1 MIDLQL
7 IFILC
12 AVVLVLVLARYLQM
26 FFEQL
31 TKEKRIKILK
41 QKSKKDKKTLI
52 NEEGVEALTDLSFK
66 GSENSFSSESSSS
79 LDKNLGSAL
88 SFALLHILKNIVA
101 LEVQHKKLVDTG
113 IFDKKLHSSNLIS
126 RVKIDYELI
135 NNDLRD
141 IMNQEAGMNL
151 AKDFQI
157 MVEHVKYI
165 DFTFQES
172 GLVRDYVVDKSDLMD
187 MRFAELRSLANLLFL
202 KSLKLNPQIVNDE
215 AMKVFMKKYPAYF
228 KIKV

>member
-26 FFEQL
+26 FFEEL
-31 TKEKRIKILK
+31 TKEKKIKILK
-41 QKSKKDKKTLI
+41 QKSKKDKKTSI
-52 NEEGVEALTDLSFK
+52 NEEGAEAVTDLSFK
-66 GSENSFSSESSSS
+66 GSENPLSNEFSS
-79 LDKNLGSAL
+79 LDKNLGSTL

-141 IMNQEAGMNL
+141 IVNQEGGASL

-157 MVEHVKYI
+157 MIEHVKYI

-172 GLVRDYVVDKSDLMD
+172 GLVRDYVIDKSDLMD

>member
-26 FFEQL
+26 FFEEL
-31 TKEKRIKILK
+31 TKEKKIKILK
-41 QKSKKDKKTLI
+41 QNKKDKSASKRG
-52 NEEGVEALTDLSFK
+52 EEGLDEAADLLSKDFK
-66 GSENSFSSESSSS
+66 NLPVNESSS
-79 LDKNLGSAL
+79 LEQDLGSTL

-141 IMNQEAGMNL
+141 IVNQEGGASL

-157 MVEHVKYI
+157 MIEHVKYI

-172 GLVRDYVVDKSDLMD
+172 GLVRDYVIDKSDLMD

-202 KSLKLNPQIVNDE
+202 KSLKLNPQIVNGE

>member
-1 MIDLQL
+1 
-7 IFILC
+7 
-12 AVVLVLVLARYLQM
+12 M
-26 FFEQL
+26 FFEEL
-31 TKEKRIKILK
+31 TKEKKIKILK
-41 QKSKKDKKTLI
+41 QKSKKDKKTSI
-52 NEEGVEALTDLSFK
+52 NEQGAEALTDLSSK
-66 GSENSFSSESSSS
+66 GSENSFLNESSS
-79 LDKNLGSAL
+79 LDKNLGSTL

-113 IFDKKLHSSNLIS
+113 IFDKKLHSSNLIG

-157 MVEHVKYI
+157 MIEHVKYI

-172 GLVRDYVVDKSDLMD
+172 GLVRDYVIDKSDLMG

>member
-12 AVVLVLVLARYLQM
+12 AVVSVLVLARYLQM
-26 FFEQL
+26 FFEEL
-31 TKEKRIKILK
+31 TKEKKVKILK
-41 QKSKKDKKTLI
+41 QKSEKDKKTSI
-52 NEEGVEALTDLSFK
+52 NEQGVEAATDLSFK
-66 GSENSFSSESSSS
+66 GSEDSFKNGYSS
-79 LDKNLGSAL
+79 LERDIGSTL
-88 SFALLHILKNIVA
+88 SLALLHILKNIVA
-101 LEVQHKKLVDTG
+101 LEVQHKKLVDNG
-113 IFDKKLHSSNLIS
+113 IFDRKLHSSNLIS

-172 GLVRDYVVDKSDLMD
+172 GLVRDYVIDKSDLMD
-187 MRFAELRSLANLLFL
+187 MRFTELRSLANLLFL

>member
-26 FFEQL
+26 FFEEL
-31 TKEKRIKILK
+31 TKEKKIKILK
-41 QKSKKDKKTLI
+41 QKLKKDKSVSK
-52 NEEGVEALTDLSFK
+52 NGEENLDEVADLSSKDFK
-66 GSENSFSSESSSS
+66 NLPINESSS
-79 LDKNLGSAL
+79 LERDLGSTL

-141 IMNQEAGMNL
+141 ITNQEAGMNL

-165 DFTFQES
+165 DFTFINFTI
-172 GLVRDYVVDKSDLMD
+172 DK
-187 MRFAELRSLANLLFL
+187 
-202 KSLKLNPQIVNDE
+202 
-215 AMKVFMKKYPAYF
+215 
-228 KIKV
+228 

>member
-12 AVVLVLVLARYLQM
+12 AVVIVLVLARYLQM
-26 FFEQL
+26 FFEEL
-31 TKEKRIKILK
+31 TKEKKIKILK
-41 QKSKKDKKTLI
+41 QKSKKDKKTSI
-52 NEEGVEALTDLSFK
+52 NAQGAEALTDLSFK
-66 GSENSFSSESSSS
+66 DSENPFSNEFSN
-79 LDKNLGSAL
+79 LDKNLGSTL
-88 SFALLHILKNIVA
+88 SFALLHILKNIVI
-101 LEVQHKKLVDTG
+101 LEAQHKKLVDTG

-172 GLVRDYVVDKSDLMD
+172 GLVRDYVIDKSDLMD
-187 MRFAELRSLANLLFL
+187 MRFTELRSLANLLFL